1 VNVTF
6 SVNKAAAAFFMIA
19 VFAAFFLPW
28 QASAQEAPSADFDQG
43 EVFFMLN
50 EPEKALP
57 FLERAYR
64 AQPSRIEGALYLAM
78 AYEELEKFDDA
89 ITVYRAILP
98 YGGDKTALIACNLGN
113 IYFRKGNNNLA
124 EQSYTAAIRADTS
137 YAAAYLNRANTRIRT
152 GSIRDALPDYERYI
166 QLNPNADQR
175 PQIERLINLIRESFA
190 AEEIRRLMAQENSR
204 ADEERQQ
211 ALNKAL
217 IEAIPPQ
224 AEPAAAA
231 ETETPQT
238 APPATA
244 APEPTAMP
252 ALKEAKETK
261 QTE

>member
-1 VNVTF
+1 VKYTSF
-6 SVNKAAAAFFMIA
+6 EIKAAAVLLVMT

-28 QASAQEAPSADFDQG
+28 QVSAQEAPNADFDQG

-89 ITVYRAILP
+89 IAVYRAILP
-98 YGGDKTALIACNLGN
+98 TGGDKTALIACNLGN
-113 IYFRKGNNNLA
+113 IYFRRGNNTLA

-137 YAAAYLNRANTRIRT
+137 YAAAYLNRANTRIRN
-152 GSIRDALPDYERYI
+152 GSLREALPDYERYL

-175 PQIERLINLIRESFA
+175 PQIERLINLIKETFA
-190 AEEIRRLMAQENSR
+190 IEEIRRLMAQESSR
-204 ADEERQQ
+204 ADTERQQ

-217 IEAIPPQ
+217 LEAIPPQ
-224 AEPAAAA
+224 VE
-231 ETETPQT
+231 
-238 APPATA
+238 PPAVQEA
-244 APEPTAMP
+244 APEAVQTATP
-252 ALKEAKETK
+252 PEAAPQPKPLAGEDQK
-261 QTE
+261 